1 VNDETAQANDMRQA
15 LTRLTAEDRAVLA
28 QVYYRGLS
36 IVDAAEQLGIPAGT
50 VRTRTYH
57 ALHALRCALD
67 DLAHTTPPTP

>member
-1 VNDETAQANDMRQA
+1 MNDETTPASDMRQA
-15 LTRLTAEDRAVLA
+15 LARLTAEDRAVLA

-36 IVDAAEQLGIPAGT
+36 IVDAAEELGVPTGT

-67 DLAHTTPPTP
+67 DLAPPTP